1 MAITLADVD
10 GIAAKNSLNKQIQRQ
25 LLLKIKWF
33 IQYYNSP
40 PNNNPLYDELVLAN
54 RTDYIAAK
62 DLVDVLLELDDPRLP
77 SYFGVNNVGEYVGG
91 VVGRASNYPGMSKP
105 SARIAAPDALNVL
118 IDLVEVEFLRA
129 EAKERGYNILV
140 LLRNITTMP

>member
-10 GIAAKNSLNKQIQRQ
+10 GIAAREFFEQANSKAITVENQMA
-25 LLLKIKWF
+25 F

-91 VVGRASNYPGMSKP
+91 VVDVPV
-105 SARIAAPDALNVL
+105 IIQECLNQAHVS
-118 IDLVEVEFLRA
+118 R
-129 EAKERGYNILV
+129 
-140 LLRNITTMP
+140 T

>member
-10 GIAAKNSLNKQIQRQ
+10 GIAAKEFFEQANSKAITVENQMA
-25 LLLKIKWF
+25 F

-62 DLVDVLLELDDPRLP
+62 DLVDVP
-77 SYFGVNNVGEYVGG
+77 
-91 VVGRASNYPGMSKP
+91 
-105 SARIAAPDALNVL
+105 
-118 IDLVEVEFLRA
+118 
-129 EAKERGYNILV
+129 
-140 LLRNITTMP
+140 

>member
-10 GIAAKNSLNKQIQRQ
+10 GIAAREFFEQANSKAITVENQMA
-25 LLLKIKWF
+25 F
-33 IQYYNSP
+33 IQYYNS

-77 SYFGVNNVGEYVGG
+77 SYFGE
-91 VVGRASNYPGMSKP
+91 
-105 SARIAAPDALNVL
+105 AAH
-118 IDLVEVEFLRA
+118 
-129 EAKERGYNILV
+129 
-140 LLRNITTMP
+140 

>member
-1 MAITLADVD
+1 MELQQE
-10 GIAAKNSLNKQIQRQ
+10 NSLNKQIQRQ
-25 LLLKIKWF
+25 LLLKIKWHLF
-33 IQYYNSP
+33 NTTIP

-91 VVGRASNYPGMSKP
+91 VVGRASNYQEC
-105 SARIAAPDALNVL
+105 LNQAHVSL
-118 IDLVEVEFLRA
+118 HLMLRM
-129 EAKERGYNILV
+129 Y
-140 LLRNITTMP
+140 